1 MKIQKFDSVWDA
13 ISSTPEE
20 AENMK
25 VRSQLVMALNGL
37 IGKRGLDTRQA
48 AALLGV
54 SQPRVSELAGGKIQL
69 FSVDKL
75 INMLAH
81 AGMQIGT
88 IEISEAVAA

>member
-13 ISSTPEE
+13 ISPTPEE

-37 IGKRGLDTRQA
+37 IEKRGLNTLEA
-48 AALLGV
+48 SALLGV
-54 SQPRVSELAGGKIQL
+54 SPPRISELAKGKIQL

-88 IEISEAVAA
+88 IEISESVAA

>member
-13 ISSTPEE
+13 ISPTPED

-25 VRSQLVMALNGL
+25 VRSQLVMALNEM
-37 IGKRGLDTRQA
+37 IEKRGLNTLEA
-48 AALLGV
+48 SALLGV
-54 SQPRVSELAGGKIQL
+54 SQPRISELAKGKIQL

-88 IEISEAVAA
+88 IEIRESVAA

>member
-13 ISSTPEE
+13 ISPTPEE

-25 VRSQLVMALNGL
+25 VRSQLVIALNGL
-37 IGKRGLDTRQA
+37 IKKRGLNTIQA

-54 SQPRVSELAGGKIQL
+54 SQPRISELATGKIQL

-88 IEISEAVAA
+88 IEISEPVAA

>member
-1 MKIQKFDSVWDA
+1 MKIQKFESVWVA
-13 ISSTPEE
+13 ISPRPEE
-20 AENMK
+20 AESMK

-37 IGKRGLDTRQA
+37 IEKRGLNTLEA

-54 SQPRVSELAGGKIQL
+54 SQPRISELAKGKIQL

-88 IEISEAVAA
+88 IEISESVAA

>member
-1 MKIQKFDSVWDA
+1 MKIQKFESVWDA
-13 ISSTPEE
+13 LSHTPEE

-25 VRSQLVMALNGL
+25 VRSQLVMALNEM
-37 IGKRGLDTRQA
+37 IEKRGLSTLDA
-48 AALLGV
+48 SALLGV
-54 SQPRVSELAGGKIQL
+54 SQPRISELAKGKIQL

-88 IEISEAVAA
+88 IEIRESVAA

>member
-13 ISSTPEE
+13 ISPTPEE
-20 AENMK
+20 AANMK

-37 IGKRGLDTRQA
+37 IEKRGLDTRQA
-48 AALLGV
+48 ADLLGV
-54 SQPRVSELAGGKIQL
+54 TPPRVSELASGKIQL
-69 FSVDKL
+69 FSVDRL

>member
-1 MKIQKFDSVWDA
+1 MKIQKFESVWDA
-13 ISSTPEE
+13 VSPTPEE

-25 VRSQLVMALNGL
+25 VRSQLVMALNEM
-37 IGKRGLDTRQA
+37 IEKRGLSTLDA
-48 AALLGV
+48 SALLGV
-54 SQPRVSELAGGKIQL
+54 SQPRISELAKGKIQL

-88 IEISEAVAA
+88 IEIRESVAA

>member
-13 ISSTPEE
+13 ISPTPEE
-20 AENMK
+20 AESMK
-25 VRSQLVMALNGL
+25 VRSQLVIALNGL
-37 IGKRGLDTRQA
+37 IEKRGLNTLEA

-54 SQPRVSELAGGKIQL
+54 SQPRISELAKGKIQL

-81 AGMQIGT
+81 AGMHIGT
-88 IEISEAVAA
+88 IEITESVAA

>member
-1 MKIQKFDSVWDA
+1 MKIQTFDSVWDA
-13 ISSTPEE
+13 ISPTLEE

-25 VRSQLVMALNGL
+25 VRSQLMMALNSL
-37 IGKRGLDTRQA
+37 IEKRALNAHDA

-54 SQPRVSELAGGKIQL
+54 SQPRISELAKGKIQL

-81 AGMQIGT
+81 AGLHIGT
-88 IEISEAVAA
+88 IEIRESVAA

>member
-1 MKIQKFDSVWDA
+1 MKIQKFESVWDA
-13 ISSTPEE
+13 LSPTPEE

-25 VRSQLVMALNGL
+25 VRSQLVMALNEM
-37 IGKRGLDTRQA
+37 IEKRGLSTLDA
-48 AALLGV
+48 SALLGV
-54 SQPRVSELAGGKIQL
+54 SQPRISELAKGKIQL

-88 IEISEAVAA
+88 IEIRESVAA

>member
-1 MKIQKFDSVWDA
+1 MKIQKFESVWDA
-13 ISSTPEE
+13 LSPIPEE

-25 VRSQLVMALNGL
+25 VRSQLVMALNEM
-37 IGKRGLDTRQA
+37 IEKRGLSTLDA
-48 AALLGV
+48 SALLGV
-54 SQPRVSELAGGKIQL
+54 SQPRISELAKGKIQL

-88 IEISEAVAA
+88 IEIRESVAA

>member
-13 ISSTPEE
+13 LSPTPEE

-25 VRSQLVMALNGL
+25 VRSQLVMALNAM
-37 IGKRGLDTRQA
+37 IEKRGLNTLEA
-48 AALLGV
+48 SALLGV
-54 SQPRVSELAGGKIQL
+54 SQPRISELAKGKIQL

-88 IEISEAVAA
+88 IEIRESVAA

>member
-13 ISSTPEE
+13 LSPRPED

-25 VRSQLVMALNGL
+25 VRSQLVMTLNAM
-37 IGKRGLDTRQA
+37 IEKRGLNTLEA
-48 AALLGV
+48 SALLGV
-54 SQPRVSELAGGKIQL
+54 SQPRISELAKGKIQL

-88 IEISEAVAA
+88 IEIRESVTA

>member
-13 ISSTPEE
+13 LSPTPEE

-25 VRSQLVMALNGL
+25 VRSQLVMALNAM
-37 IGKRGLDTRQA
+37 IEKRGLNTLEA
-48 AALLGV
+48 SALLGV
-54 SQPRVSELAGGKIQL
+54 SQPRISELAKGKIQL
-69 FSVDKL
+69 FSVDML

-88 IEISEAVAA
+88 IEIRESVAA